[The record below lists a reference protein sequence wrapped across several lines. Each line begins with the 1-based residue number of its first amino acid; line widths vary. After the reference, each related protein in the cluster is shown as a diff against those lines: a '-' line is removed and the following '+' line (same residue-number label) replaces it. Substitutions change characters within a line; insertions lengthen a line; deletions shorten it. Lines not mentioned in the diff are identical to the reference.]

1 MNHYEATDVLVNLF
15 NEILDLEE
23 RALITPE
30 YKNISVNDMHIMD
43 AVGIREQKNMSTV
56 ARALNVTVGTL
67 TIAVN
72 NLVKKGYIQR
82 VRSEEDRRVVLISLT
97 EKGEKAFCHHRDFHE
112 KMVLAI
118 LKDLNVEETE
128 ALTRALT
135 KLQKFFL
142 QLSGIGKEQIF
153 FHHRELYRADFHDP
167 AVKLFQIKI
176 MAQLFPAACLQ
187 ILEIQAAPVIFQI
200 IAGSFYNVL
209 VDFFYCRFL
218 GDAEGFEKSCGSAL
232 IPALVVDADV
242 QQGIETQVGAAG
254 EPCQLCGI
262 LDKLRSGAELSV
274 SSEVAAAEF
283 FIIS

>member
-1 MNHYEATDVLVNLF
+1 MNHYEAINDVLVNLF

-72 NLVKKGYIQR
+72 NLV
-82 VRSEEDRRVVLISLT
+82 SEEDRRVVLISLT

-135 KLQKFFL
+135 KLQKFFR
-142 QLSGIGKEQIF
+142 S
-153 FHHRELYRADFHDP
+153 Y
-167 AVKLFQIKI
+167 
-176 MAQLFPAACLQ
+176 
-187 ILEIQAAPVIFQI
+187 QA
-200 IAGSFYNVL
+200 
-209 VDFFYCRFL
+209 
-218 GDAEGFEKSCGSAL
+218 
-232 IPALVVDADV
+232 
-242 QQGIETQVGAAG
+242 
-254 EPCQLCGI
+254 
-262 LDKLRSGAELSV
+262 
-274 SSEVAAAEF
+274 
-283 FIIS
+283 